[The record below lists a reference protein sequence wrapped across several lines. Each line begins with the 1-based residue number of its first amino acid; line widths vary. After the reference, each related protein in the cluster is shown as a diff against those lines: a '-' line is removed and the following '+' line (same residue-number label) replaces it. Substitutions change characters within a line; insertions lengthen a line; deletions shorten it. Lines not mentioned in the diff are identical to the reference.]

1 MRKSIRALVAAWI
14 LGPALTASASQ
25 TTNPVPE
32 PLAPLQAITI
42 ANADKLQLPRTLE
55 IPGYKKGS
63 LSQCSVAFSP
73 DGRLLVAACGQ
84 NQVPVWDVQSASVR
98 CLLHG
103 VPQHIVACAFSPD
116 GEILACGGFDRTIT
130 LWSPLSGE
138 RIGPSGS
145 CASPIWELDW
155 SPDGQSVV
163 SSGFADG
170 VRLWDV
176 RRSALTWAAGPASSY
191 LSVAFDPT
199 GNTVAYGSRWDGA
212 GVLDARTGEALVT
225 LRQPHNPVGDVA
237 FSPDG
242 KLLAAG
248 SHDKTVG
255 IWDVAGQRL
264 LKKLEGHSDVV
275 LRAAFSPDG
284 TLSPPPVGTGPCAC
298 GESPGRSGVITNTPP
313 VRPSN
318 HRWVPS
324 GADTV
329 EAKG

>member
-14 LGPALTASASQ
+14 LGPALTASANQ
-25 TTNPVPE
+25 TTNPTPE
-32 PLAPLQAITI
+32 RLAPLQAITI
-42 ANADKLQLPRTLE
+42 ANADKLQLLRTLE

-84 NQVPVWDVQSASVR
+84 NQVPVWDVQSSSVR
-98 CLLHG
+98 CLLYG

-130 LWSPLSGE
+130 LWSPETGE
-138 RIGPSGS
+138 RIGSSGS

-199 GNTVAYGSRWDGA
+199 GKTVAYGGRWDGA
-212 GVLDARTGEALVT
+212 GVLDARTGETLVT

-242 KLLAAG
+242 KFLAAGTDDVVIYLWDTATYALLATLTGHRGYVNGIAFSPDGTLLASG

-255 IWDVAGQRL
+255 I
-264 LKKLEGHSDVV
+264 
-275 LRAAFSPDG
+275 
-284 TLSPPPVGTGPCAC
+284 
-298 GESPGRSGVITNTPP
+298 
-313 VRPSN
+313 
-318 HRWVPS
+318 
-324 GADTV
+324 
-329 EAKG
+329 